1 MNAII
6 DFSTL
11 ARRYVYDDVQGVRT
25 LRSNRAGRS
34 IEISVK
40 FRFRATNKRILD
52 ALYDRSFVQEHF
64 DEIDTAGDRSELQ
77 RIIKRVLKQE
87 RLNIPASV
95 VLELPKKG
103 VIRVDIALGTL
114 TGHCARATAS
124 WSISLEEAKLVGKR
138 IVAAVSCLDE
148 ILKLGSRSEPYKLK
162 DAKKPG
168 YGYRVVKGL
177 NDPDLGPF
185 EAMLTIVE
193 YSPKTL
199 NTHELN
205 VTGGFDYEDK
215 SEKVRL
221 GEYVMHSAEE
231 LEFRGFLERG

>member
-87 RLNIPASV
+87 PSIFPRL
-95 VLELPKKG
+95 L
-103 VIRVDIALGTL
+103 
-114 TGHCARATAS
+114 C
-124 WSISLEEAKLVGKR
+124 WSCQRRE
-138 IVAAVSCLDE
+138 
-148 ILKLGSRSEPYKLK
+148 
-162 DAKKPG
+162 
-168 YGYRVVKGL
+168 
-177 NDPDLGPF
+177 
-185 EAMLTIVE
+185 
-193 YSPKTL
+193 
-199 NTHELN
+199 
-205 VTGGFDYEDK
+205 
-215 SEKVRL
+215 
-221 GEYVMHSAEE
+221 
-231 LEFRGFLERG
+231 